1 MTVVDRSEYIWRLEM
16 AQKLQNRSH
25 LFIKFVLT
33 HGIMNDVQRLHFT
46 SRLHVLLLSGLRRH
60 VTLSHDT

>member
-1 MTVVDRSEYIWRLEM
+1 M